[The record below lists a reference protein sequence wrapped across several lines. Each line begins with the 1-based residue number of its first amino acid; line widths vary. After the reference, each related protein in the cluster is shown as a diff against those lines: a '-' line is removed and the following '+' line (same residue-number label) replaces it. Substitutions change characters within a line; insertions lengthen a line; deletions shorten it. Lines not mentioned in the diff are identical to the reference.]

1 MSRNRRGARTF
12 IGITFGAALSM
23 AVAAVILAG
32 CGSSGATQSSSTQL
46 LSAGLAAQN
55 AGHTQVA
62 LDDYQAVLKQE
73 PGNKYALYDLGL
85 INQQQGNTAA
95 AEAQYRAALVSDPN
109 YVPALFN
116 LAILRTKEAPYE
128 AVDLYR
134 HVIALQPAYAAA
146 HLNLG
151 YVLRSLGQV
160 TEGNA
165 EIARA
170 LVLQPSLAAT
180 ASPSPQSSPA
190 S

>member
-1 MSRNRRGARTF
+1 MMG
-12 IGITFGAALSM
+12 FGGGLTGFAAGGLCTL
-23 AVAAVILAG
+23 ALAG
-32 CGSSGATQSSSTQL
+32 CGSSGATQSSGSQL
-46 LSAGLAAQN
+46 LTAGLAAQN

-85 INQQQGNTAA
+85 IYQNKGNTAA

-116 LAILRTKEAPYE
+116 LAILRTKAAPYE

-134 HVIALQPAYAAA
+134 HVIALQASYAAA

-165 EIARA
+165 EIAQA
-170 LVLQPSLAAT
+170 VALQPSLAAT